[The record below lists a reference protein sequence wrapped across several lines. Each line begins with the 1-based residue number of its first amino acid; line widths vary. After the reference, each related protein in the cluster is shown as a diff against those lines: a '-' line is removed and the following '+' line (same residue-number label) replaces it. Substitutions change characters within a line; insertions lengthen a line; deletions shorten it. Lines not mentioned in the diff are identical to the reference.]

1 MSFFDIFNT
10 VNEGQKDSDSVS
22 IISANFEQNTCIIKT
37 TADTVFVLPIE
48 ILIADVMNE
57 MGSIKDLES
66 IKNWPGFSDTKKVM
80 RMREAIY
87 PDDYLYNLDN
97 YVKQVELQKPERIY
111 QFEGADVAS
120 AYKNSVH
127 RIEGETFRSDDDFER

>member
-1 MSFFDIFNT
+1 MSFFDRFNK
-10 VNEGQKDSDSVS
+10 VNDEQKDSDSVS

-37 TADTVFVLPIE
+37 TVGTTFVLPIE

-57 MGSIKDLES
+57 MGSIKDLGP
-66 IKNWPGFSDTKKVM
+66 INNWPGFSDTKTVM
-80 RMREAIY
+80 RMREGIY
-87 PDDYLYNLDN
+87 PDDYFYNLDN

-120 AYKNSVH
+120 AYKDSIH
-127 RIEGETFRSDDDFER
+127 RIKEEIFRSDDEFER